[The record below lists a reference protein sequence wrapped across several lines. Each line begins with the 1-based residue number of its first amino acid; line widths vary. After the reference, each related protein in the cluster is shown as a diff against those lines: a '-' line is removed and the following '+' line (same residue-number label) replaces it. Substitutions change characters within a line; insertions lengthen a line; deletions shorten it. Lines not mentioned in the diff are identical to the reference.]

1 MKTNWSLYPRGLNI
15 TFQFFQFI
23 YIFTVGSTF
32 LAFRSSVISK
42 KRHRFVASIIQI
54 APNHVF
60 LAEIEDA
67 QSAALQRR
75 VDHVSRVDYFR
86 LSFKNLDADEPLAR
100 AVAQHPAIR
109 GEISPADFVLIF
121 PKNFN
126 LSGRV
131 GAVPERVAQK
141 RTGTGRR
148 VDELDLE
155 TGWRHR
161 AEGRR
166 PPVSLLDLLPHDTV
180 EARRR
185 LEAEN
190 ETDEIVVRVRVD
202 VHCSAV
208 INS

>member
-1 MKTNWSLYPRGLNI
+1 M
-15 TFQFFQFI
+15 
-23 YIFTVGSTF
+23 
-32 LAFRSSVISK
+32 AFRSTVISK
-42 KRHRFVASIIQI
+42 KRHCFVASIVQI

-60 LAEIEDA
+60 LAKIKDA
-67 QSAALQRR
+67 KSAALQRR
-75 VDHVSRVDYFR
+75 VDHVSGVDYFR
-86 LSFKNLDADEPLAR
+86 FAFKNLDSDEPLAR

-109 GEISPADFVLIF
+109 GEICPADFVLVF
-121 PKNFN
+121 PNNFN

-131 GAVPERVAQK
+131 VAVPQRVAQK
-141 RTGTGRR
+141 RTGTGGRI
-148 VDELDLE
+148 DELDLK

-185 LEAEN
+185 LETEN

-202 VHCSAV
+202 VHCTTV
-208 INS
+208 IHSLKFGLFFFNLPDF